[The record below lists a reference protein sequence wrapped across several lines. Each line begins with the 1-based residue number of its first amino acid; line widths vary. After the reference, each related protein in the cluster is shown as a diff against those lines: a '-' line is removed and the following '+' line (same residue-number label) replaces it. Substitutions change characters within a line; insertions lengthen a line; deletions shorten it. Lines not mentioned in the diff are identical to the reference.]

1 MQVCHLVGDVRRMAV
16 GALAGMAMALAA
28 HLIHIHAT
36 GNMHAVV
43 PGVLYRSAQVDAEE
57 LARWQ
62 REYGIRSVLNLR
74 GERPDKAWYREEA
87 AAAEELGIVLS
98 SFRMGATRQIGPE
111 DATRLLALMR
121 DLPKPLLVHCRQ
133 GSDRTGLASALYVA
147 AVEGDAAKA
156 EAQLSIAYG
165 HVAVPFLS
173 QGYAMTASWEK
184 LRGTFVLAGV
194 N

>member
-1 MQVCHLVGDVRRMAV
+1 MAV
-16 GALAGMAMALAA
+16 GALAGLAVALAA

-43 PGVLYRSAQVDAEE
+43 PGVLYRSGQVDAEE

-62 REYGIRSVLNLR
+62 REHGIRSVLNLR

-87 AAAEELGIVLS
+87 AAAEELGLVLAN
-98 SFRMGATRQIGPE
+98 FRMGASREIGPE
-111 DATRLLALMR
+111 RAAELLALMR

-133 GSDRTGLASALYVA
+133 GSDRTGLAAAMFVA
-147 AVEGDAAKA
+147 AVEGDEAGA
-156 EAQLSIAYG
+156 EGQLSIAYG

-184 LRGTFVLAGV
+184 VRDTLVLAEAR
-194 N
+194 